1 MQLRLS
7 PLPPFLA
14 ALLVL
19 GGCATTPGEP
29 SSQARDR
36 AVEALDE
43 PLGSPA
49 EPEPPELP
57 EEVAREMMAEPDT
70 AAPPEPVFDLR
81 VDAAPARDFFTT
93 LVEDSPYSAVVHPD
107 VEGTISLRLVNMTI
121 PEILETIEEM
131 HGYQIHRRG
140 DTFRVGPAGLQ
151 TRTFF
156 VDYLNVER
164 EGRTGL
170 QVSGGQLAGGENG
183 NNGQETSGTRI
194 STRSESSFWGD
205 LRQSL
210 EMLVL
215 GGEDEA
221 NNGRRVIVNPNTG
234 VVAVR
239 AMPSELRDATRFLQA
254 VQDSAQRQVILEA
267 KVLEVALGSGF
278 EAGINWSYLAQIAG
292 SDLIIGQSSPG
303 RLEQDSQRTP
313 SEGDTGSLRQSPP
326 GIVDGSQFEALGGVF
341 TATYARNSFATF
353 LELLET
359 QGDLTVLSSPR
370 VSTVN
375 NQKAVIKVGND
386 RTYITDFQLR
396 TETGIGDQARDR
408 LLPDPT
414 FTPIFDGVALD
425 VTPQISEGG
434 EVILHVRPSVSD
446 INERIT
452 SFRFDGNEYSFPLA
466 SSAIRESDS
475 VVRARSGQ
483 VVVIGG
489 LMQDTTEELASR
501 TPLLG
506 DVPLIGRLFQSS
518 RIQQRKSELVILLR
532 PLVVDGDGRVWE
544 AEIGRTRQRLRDWQ
558 QQDAPEAE
566 RRTLEM

>member
-1 MQLRLS
+1 MQSRL
-7 PLPPFLA
+7 LPVSLLTA
-14 ALLVL
+14 LLLVL

-36 AVEALDE
+36 ALEALDE
-43 PLGSPA
+43 PLATGTDPQ
-49 EPEPPELP
+49 PPELP
-57 EEVAREMMAEPDT
+57 DEVAREMMAEPE
-70 AAPPEPVFDLR
+70 PPARLEPVFDLR
-81 VDAAPARDFFTT
+81 VDAAPARSFFTT

-107 VEGTISLRLVNMTI
+107 VGGQVSLNLTNVTI
-121 PEILETIEEM
+121 PEILAIVEDT
-131 HGYQIHRRG
+131 HGYQVDRRD
-140 DTFRVGPAGLQ
+140 DTFRIGPAGLQ

-170 QVSGGQLAGGENG
+170 QVSGGQLAGGGNG
-183 NNGQETSGTRI
+183 DNGPEASGTRI

-215 GGEDEA
+215 GGENEDH
-221 NNGRRVIVNPNTG
+221 NGRRVIVNPNSG

-239 AMPSELRDATRFLQA
+239 AMPDELRDAAGFLQA

-303 RLEQDSQRTP
+303 RLESDSQRAP
-313 SEGDTGSLRQSPP
+313 SGGDAGSLRQDP

-341 TATYARNSFATF
+341 TASYARNSFATF

-396 TETGIGDQARDR
+396 TESGGGDQARDR

-434 EVILHVRPSVSD
+434 EVILHVRPSVSE

-466 SSAIRESDS
+466 ASAIRESDS

-483 VVVIGG
+483 VIVIGG

-501 TPLLG
+501 TPILG
-506 DVPLIGRLFQSS
+506 DVPLLGRLFQSS

-544 AEIGRTRQRLRDWQ
+544 EEIDRTRQRLRDWQ
-558 QQDAPEAE
+558 QDGPEPE

>member
-7 PLPPFLA
+7 PLTPLLA
-14 ALLVL
+14 ALLAL

-36 AVEALDE
+36 ALEALED
-43 PLGSPA
+43 PLPA
-49 EPEPPELP
+49 ETEPQPPELP
-57 EEVAREMMAEPDT
+57 DEVAREMMAEPERPMRD
-70 AAPPEPVFDLR
+70 EPVFDLR
-81 VDAAPARDFFTT
+81 VDAAQARQFFNT
-93 LVEDSPYSAVVHPD
+93 LVEDSPYSVVVHPD
-107 VEGTISLRLVNMTI
+107 VEGSVSLNLSNVTI
-121 PEILETIEEM
+121 PEILEIVEDT
-131 HGYQIHRRG
+131 HGYQINRRA

-170 QVSGGQLAGGENG
+170 QVSGGQLAGGG
-183 NNGQETSGTRI
+183 NDNDGQETSGTRI
-194 STRSESSFWGD
+194 STRSESAFWGD

-239 AMPSELRDATRFLQA
+239 AMPDELHDAAGFLQA

-267 KVLEVALGSGF
+267 KVLEVTLGSGF

-303 RLEQDSQRTP
+303 RLERDSQRTP
-313 SEGDTGSLRQSPP
+313 SAGDSGSLRQQPP

-396 TETGIGDQARDR
+396 TESGIGDQARDR

-434 EVILHVRPSVSD
+434 EVILHVRPSVSE
-446 INERIT
+446 INERVT

-466 SSAIRESDS
+466 ASAIRESDS

-489 LMQDTTEELASR
+489 LMQDTTEELASS

-506 DVPLIGRLFQSS
+506 DVPLLGRLFQSS
-518 RIQQRKSELVILLR
+518 SIQQRKSELVILLR
-532 PLVVDGDGRVWE
+532 PLVVDSDGRAWE
-544 AEIGRTRQRLRDWQ
+544 AEIDRTRQRLRGWQ
-558 QQDAPEAE
+558 QDDPEPE